1 MTAAVLMAPV
11 DVSEAEIGVLVD
23 TFYGRV
29 RRDEV
34 LGPIF
39 HRALGEGDAEWAAHL
54 ARLKDFWTSIAL
66 RSGRYH
72 GDPFSAHLRLPGLEP
87 AMFDR
92 WLEMFG
98 TVCDE
103 VFAPDIA
110 AFFREKAERIAR
122 SLRMGLFERLPLR
135 R

>member
-1 MTAAVLMAPV
+1 MTDAVLMAPI
-11 DVSEAEIGVLVD
+11 DVTEAEIGVLVE

-54 ARLKDFWTSIAL
+54 ARLKDFWSSIAR

-72 GDPFSAHLRLPGLEP
+72 GDPFSAHLQLEGLMPE
-87 AMFDR
+87 MFGR
-92 WLEMFG
+92 WLDMFG

-103 VFAPDIA
+103 MFEPDIA
-110 AFFREKAERIAR
+110 AFFREKSERIAR
-122 SLRMGLFERLPLR
+122 SLRMGLFERLPPR
-135 R
+135 